1 MTAPDLDVER
11 LTSLLAYARESRD
24 AYAATLDRLQ
34 YLVDVANEWRPV
46 VSRDEGECF
55 PAVVVDDLIENLRT
69 ALEGDRLMTTD
80 DLPEYRVE
88 FSITRRLPGEDDFT
102 EVGFGSSGA
111 WDTISQ
117 ASHMAAS
124 AIEAREWETEPGMPN
139 PGEVEAKP

>member
-1 MTAPDLDVER
+1 
-11 LTSLLAYARESRD
+11 
-24 AYAATLDRLQ
+24 
-34 YLVDVANEWRPV
+34 
-46 VSRDEGECF
+46 
-55 PAVVVDDLIENLRT
+55 
-69 ALEGDRLMTTD
+69 MTTD